1 MKKTYMREMKVGL
14 VIVIALVI
22 IIGFVFTLGGNE
34 SFFRGKIHYQ
44 ILFNSTAGLYE
55 GDPVLLTG
63 VEVGNVSSIGFPKDL
78 NTKKIVVQIG
88 VEKDV
93 SKRIRRDSRAMVGS
107 ASLVYGKVVE
117 LTIGSPDQ
125 PIIPENGWI
134 EAIEKSNFTAVV
146 DSTRQVMG
154 GIQSVINKIDHG
166 QGVLGMLLNHP
177 MEMQNTF
184 HHLSQSSEKLSM
196 ILQRLEEGKGT
207 IGSLLSD
214 SLQFEETMN
223 DLQTAI
229 ADLKQITLSLKS
241 QNTVLGRFIND
252 EKYGKTVTED
262 LKKTLQALANI
273 ATKIDTAEGSV
284 GLFVNDPELYIGLQ
298 DIVYGVE
305 RSRLTK
311 WMIRNRRKA
320 GENARN
326 EGSSADEDEEVP
338 GGK

>member
-34 SFFRGKIHYQ
+34 SFFRRKMHYQ

-63 VEVGNVSSIGFPKDL
+63 VEVGNVTSIGFPKDL
-78 NTKKIVVQIG
+78 NTKKIIVEIG
-88 VEKDV
+88 VDKEV
-93 SKRIRRDSRAMVGS
+93 SKRIRRDSRATVGS

-117 LTIGSPDQ
+117 LSIGSPEQ
-125 PIIPENGWI
+125 PLIPDGGWI
-134 EAIEKSNFTAVV
+134 EAVEKSNLNAVV

-154 GIQSVINKIDHG
+154 GIQSLINKIDRG
-166 QGVLGMLLNHP
+166 EGALGMLLNYP
-177 MEMQNTF
+177 MEMQKTF

-196 ILQRLEEGKGT
+196 ILQRLEEGKGPM
-207 IGSLLSD
+207 GSLLSD
-214 SLQFEETMN
+214 SLEFNETMN
-223 DLQTAI
+223 DLQVAI
-229 ADLKQITLSLKS
+229 ADLKQVTFSLKS
-241 QNTVLGRFIND
+241 RNTVFGRFIND
-252 EKYGKTVTED
+252 EKYGQAVTEN

-273 ATKIDTAEGSV
+273 ATKIDTAEGSA
-284 GLFVNDPELYIGLQ
+284 GLFVNDPELYTGLQ

-305 RSRLTK
+305 RSTLTK

-320 GENARN
+320 GENAR
-326 EGSSADEDEEVP
+326 EKGSPTPYEEEP
-338 GGK
+338 GEE